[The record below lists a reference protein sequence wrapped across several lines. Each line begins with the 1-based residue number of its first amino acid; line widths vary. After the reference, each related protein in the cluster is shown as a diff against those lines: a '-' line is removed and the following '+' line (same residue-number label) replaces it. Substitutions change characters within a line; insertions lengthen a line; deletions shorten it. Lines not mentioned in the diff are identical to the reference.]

1 MNQEKPGPRFF
12 YGWVIVTASMA
23 VIAVSVGLTQ
33 SFGIFFKPLLAEFG
47 WNRAQ
52 TSAAYSLGFL
62 TQGVFA
68 MGAGALSDRY
78 GPKKVLVVSGLI
90 FALGNILMFS
100 VRTLWQLYV
109 VYGLIN
115 GLGRS
120 GLFGPVVATVT
131 RWFTEKR
138 GLALGI
144 MLSGGGVGTALLPI
158 ASQYLVTAYGWRM
171 AFVWAG
177 LLSGVVIVVAAQ
189 FLKHGP
195 RAAGLVPYGEA
206 APIEGI
212 RGGTG
217 GGAEGGAAASGIP
230 LREALVSRA
239 LWLVLLASAMGG
251 LAIQMTFVHMAAHAT
266 DVGLSVAV
274 AASLFTVVGITNVI
288 GKLTMGVYSD
298 RYGRKAALVIGF
310 GLGAVVMLWLIPAR
324 VPWMFYAFAAGFG
337 FTYAGRLVQFPALIG
352 ELFGLGSL
360 GVLAGVLSLSS
371 TLGSATG
378 AYLGGYLF
386 DATGSY
392 DLAFLIAAA
401 GLAAGLVSV
410 LLVRAPR
417 WRKYPAGGG
426 DFGQA
431 L

>member
-1 MNQEKPGPRFF
+1 MNQEKSGPRFF

-52 TSAAYSLGFL
+52 TSAAYSIGFL

-78 GPKKVLVVSGLI
+78 GPKKVLAVSGLI
-90 FALGNILMFS
+90 FALGNILMFK
-100 VRTLWQLYV
+100 VHTLGQLYL

-120 GLFGPVVATVT
+120 GLFSPVVATVT

-144 MLSGGGVGTALLPI
+144 MLSGGGVGTALLPL
-158 ASQYLVTAYGWRM
+158 ASQYLVTAYGWRL
-171 AFVWAG
+171 AFVWVG
-177 LLSGVVIVVAAQ
+177 LISGVAIVVAAQ
-189 FLKHGP
+189 FMKHGP
-195 RAAGLVPYGEA
+195 REAGLVPYGEA
-206 APIEGI
+206 APDEDAK
-212 RGGTG
+212 GGSVVG
-217 GGAEGGAAASGIP
+217 DAASGIP
-230 LREALVSRA
+230 LREAMVSRA
-239 LWLVLLASAMGG
+239 LWLVLLASALGG
-251 LAIQMTFVHMAAHAT
+251 LAIQMTFVHLAAHAT
-266 DVGLSVAV
+266 DVGLSAAV
-274 AASLFTVVGITNVI
+274 AASLFTVVGISNVI
-288 GKLTMGVYSD
+288 GKLSMGIYSD

-324 VPWMFYAFAAGFG
+324 GPWLFYAFAAGFG
-337 FTYAGRLVQFPALIG
+337 FTYAGRLVQFPALMG

-360 GVLAGVLSLSS
+360 GALAGVLSLSS
-371 TLGSATG
+371 TLGSSTG
-378 AYLGGYLF
+378 AYLGGYVF
-386 DATGSY
+386 DVTESY

-401 GLAAGLVSV
+401 GLFVALVSV

-417 WRKYPAGGG
+417 WREYPVSGG